1 MVDPHATPNPFA
13 PLVDDAGGD
22 VASHDVQRAP
32 TSVSSVCSSSAAIV
46 SPAPSSVD
54 AKVDDLVAAGP
65 TQPAEVA
72 AKSTASKRAC
82 TRSAATAPTHG
93 FFQRLA
99 TRPAAVRAHF
109 QQLYPP
115 TSRICPCGLFP
126 VYASKAENVSKL
138 PPELD
143 AFCLQCTCANVLS
156 LGAPIVQAFNNWAP
170 GFVPELEAYYV
181 SFYGAKERKELDKPV
196 TEMEKENGDRRWM
209 RLLERLGFIDRC

>member
-1 MVDPHATPNPFA
+1 M
-13 PLVDDAGGD
+13 
-22 VASHDVQRAP
+22 AS
-32 TSVSSVCSSSAAIV
+32 SSSACSSSAAIV
-46 SPAPSSVD
+46 SSAPSSVD

-72 AKSTASKRAC
+72 AKPTASKRPC
-82 TRSAATAPTHG
+82 TRSAAAAPTHG

-126 VYASKAENVSKL
+126 VYASKAEEVSKL

-143 AFCLQCTCANVLS
+143 AFCLQCICANVLS

-170 GFVPELEAYYV
+170 GFVPEVEAYYV
-181 SFYGAKERKELDKPV
+181 PCYGAKERKELDQPV
-196 TEMEKENGDRRWM
+196 TEMEKENSDRRWM